1 MRLTPIPK
9 SIKILP
15 GVFSLTPSIAVDLK
29 FDPSEQFRESLPSF
43 SFLSLESTSS
53 PQLTLAL
60 SSETVC
66 PESYKLVVDTESI
79 SIEAPTETG
88 LFRGLTT
95 LRQLIETNRESLP
108 CLNIEDQ
115 PDLEVRGYM
124 LDISRCKVPTMETL
138 YELIDRLAFLKYN
151 QLQLY
156 TEHTFAYRN
165 HEAVWENASPLTAE
179 DIRSIDAYCHDR
191 YIELVPNQNSFGHME
206 RWLCHDDYQHLAEC
220 PDGYIHPILGQ
231 RDAGGTLKPNQD
243 SLDFVSELYH
253 ELLPNFQS
261 NQFNIGGDEPWE
273 LGQGWSADAIEAK
286 GKHRVYLDHLL
297 SIHRLVTGRGK
308 TMQFWGDIILESP
321 KLASELPNNSIGII
335 WGYEADHPFEEQCA
349 IFRESGIPYYV
360 SPGTSAWNTIGGR
373 YSNAISTIKE
383 ATHQAVQ
390 NGAKGM
396 LLTDWGDFGH
406 HHFPPISY
414 PALVWGSTLSWNRD
428 SENEFDDIQAIN
440 TIFFEGESE
449 GLAQAI
455 ISLSESINAFSYNP
469 ANRTL
474 LNDLLFSNGEK
485 FSEHL
490 GKTTPEELESCRN
503 ALSKIHS
510 DLINEQSLT
519 KNASQSKQELDFTI
533 NLLLF
538 AVNKSLASIDG
549 QSPDCDRL
557 ASELNILAYKYSE
570 LWLVRNRI
578 GGLEESLSYFR
589 KSLE

>member
-9 SIKILP
+9 SIEILP
-15 GVFSLTPSIAVDLK
+15 GAFSLTPSMALDLR
-29 FDPSEQFRESLPSF
+29 FDPSEQFRESLTSF
-43 SFLSLESTSS
+43 SFLSLERTDS
-53 PQLTLAL
+53 PRLMVELT
-60 SSETVC
+60 TKTDC
-66 PESYKLVVDTESI
+66 PEAYKLVVDTESI
-79 SIEAPTETG
+79 SIEAATETG

-95 LRQLIETNRESLP
+95 LRQLIETNSETLP

-115 PDLEVRGYM
+115 PDLEIRGYM

-156 TEHTFAYRN
+156 TEHTFAYKD
-165 HEAVWENASPLTAE
+165 HEAVWKNAAPLTVE
-179 DIRSIDAYCHDR
+179 EIRSIDSYCRDR

-206 RWLCHDDYQHLAEC
+206 RWLCHDEYKHLAEC

-231 RDAGGTLKPNQD
+231 RDAGGTLKPNQA
-243 SLDFVSELYH
+243 SLDFVSELYD

-273 LGQGWSADAIEAK
+273 LGQGWSADAVETK

-297 SIHRLVTGRGK
+297 AIHRLVTARGK
-308 TMQFWGDIILESP
+308 TMQFWGDIIMESP
-321 KLASELPNNSIGII
+321 ELASELPDNSIGII
-335 WGYEADHPFEEQCA
+335 WGYEADHPFEQQCTA
-349 IFRESGIPYYV
+349 FRESGIPYYV

-373 YSNAISTIKE
+373 YANAITTIKE
-383 ATHQAVQ
+383 ATRQAIQ

-414 PALVWGSTLSWNRD
+414 PAIVWGSTLSWNRD

-440 TIFFEGESE
+440 TTFFEGESKS
-449 GLAQAI
+449 LAQAI
-455 ISLSESINAFSYNP
+455 ISLSESINAFSYSP

-490 GKTTPEELESCRN
+490 NKTTSEELETCRE
-503 ALSKIHS
+503 ALSRIQR
-510 DLINEQSLT
+510 DLANEQSLT
-519 KNASQSKQELDFTI
+519 KNASRTKQELDFTI
-533 NLLLF
+533 RLLLF
-538 AVNKSLASIDG
+538 TVNKSLASIDG
-549 QSPDCDRL
+549 QSPDCDKL
-557 ASELNILAYKYSE
+557 AVELNTLTEEYSE
-570 LWLVRNRI
+570 LWLVRNRN
-578 GGLEESLSYFR
+578 GGQEESLSYFR

>member
-1 MRLTPIPK
+1 MHLTPIPK
-9 SIKILP
+9 SIETLP
-15 GVFSLTPSIAVDLK
+15 GVFASTPSLALDLR

-43 SFLSLESTSS
+43 SFLSLQNSSS
-53 PQLTLAL
+53 PRITLAL

-79 SIEAPTETG
+79 SINAPTETG

-108 CLNIEDQ
+108 CLKVEDR

-138 YELIDRLAFLKYN
+138 YELIDWLASLKYN

-156 TEHTFAYRN
+156 TEHTFAYKN
-165 HEAVWENASPLTAE
+165 HETVWKNASPLTVE
-179 DIRSIDAYCHDR
+179 EIRSIDSYCHDQ

-231 RDAGGTLKPNQD
+231 RDAGGTLKPNQA
-243 SLDFVSELYH
+243 SLDFVSELYD

-261 NQFNIGGDEPWE
+261 NQLNIGGDEPWE

-297 SIHRLVTGRGK
+297 SIHRLVTEQGK

-321 KLASELPNNSIGII
+321 ELASELPENSIGII
-335 WGYEADHPFEEQCA
+335 WGYEADHSFGEQCA
-349 IFRESGIPYYV
+349 TFRESGIPFYV

-373 YSNAISTIKE
+373 YSNAVATIKE
-383 ATHQAVQ
+383 ATRQAIQ

-414 PALVWGSTLSWNRD
+414 PAIVWGSTLSWNRN
-428 SENEFDDIQAIN
+428 SEYDFDDIQAIN
-440 TIFFEGESE
+440 TTFFEGESE
-449 GLAQAI
+449 TLAQAI
-455 ISLSESINAFSYNP
+455 ISLSESINAFSYRP

-474 LNDLLFSNGEK
+474 LNDLLFSKGKK

-490 GKTTPEELESCRN
+490 SKTTQTELESCRN
-503 ALSKIHS
+503 ALSKTLS
-510 DLINEQSLT
+510 DLVNESSLT
-519 KNASQSKQELDFTI
+519 KNASRAKRELELTI
-533 NLLLF
+533 KLLLF
-538 AVNKSLASIDG
+538 AVNKGLAGING
-549 QSPDCDRL
+549 QSLDRKTL
-557 ASELNILAYKYSE
+557 ASELNSLADKYSE

-578 GGLEESLSYFR
+578 GGLEESLSYFE